1 MPYLIIFFKCSPLP
15 FRSFLSSFQE
25 YYKQTWQE
33 LLRPS
38 ILMLIHYAQGWRS
51 AFASSPERWWTVET
65 ISKQLSFRFRVVD
78 DESIGYARY
87 SRLKMAE
94 KQFGWYR
101 GCSRP
106 LEDEER
112 FLLHRILCP
121 FWFSAK
127 LGGTARKEK
136 LVPWD
141 ASLFVFIKYRICLL

>member
-51 AFASSPERWWTVET
+51 AFASSPERWRTVET

-112 FLLHRILCP
+112 FYYTGYFAPFGFLLNWGAPREKRSSSHGTLLFLC
-121 FWFSAK
+121 
-127 LGGTARKEK
+127 L
-136 LVPWD
+136 
-141 ASLFVFIKYRICLL
+141 

>member
-1 MPYLIIFFKCSPLP
+1 M
-15 FRSFLSSFQE
+15 
-25 YYKQTWQE
+25 
-33 LLRPS
+33 
-38 ILMLIHYAQGWRS
+38 
-51 AFASSPERWWTVET
+51 ET
-65 ISKQLSFRFRVVD
+65 ISKQLPFRFRVVD

-141 ASLFVFIKYRICLL
+141 ASLFVFIKYRRSLL

>member
-1 MPYLIIFFKCSPLP
+1 
-15 FRSFLSSFQE
+15 
-25 YYKQTWQE
+25 
-33 LLRPS
+33 
-38 ILMLIHYAQGWRS
+38 
-51 AFASSPERWWTVET
+51 VET

-112 FLLHRILCP
+112 FLLHRILCLLPVRRNVSGWGDEERFLLHRILCP

-141 ASLFVFIKYRICLL
+141 ASLFVFIKYRRSLL